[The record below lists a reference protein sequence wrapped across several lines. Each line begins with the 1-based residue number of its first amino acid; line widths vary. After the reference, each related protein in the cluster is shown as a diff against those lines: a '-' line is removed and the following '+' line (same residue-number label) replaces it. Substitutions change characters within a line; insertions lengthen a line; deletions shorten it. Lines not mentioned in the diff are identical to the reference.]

1 MDMKTLTVT
10 AATRSFS
17 LVFENGVAA
26 AGAVVAAI
34 YTRVEIVAVL
44 GSIVAATAICGMLG
58 LFLSEAIPA
67 LYIRNIEGRKRLI
80 ANWCCGLTAYWSAP
94 VIRDRWFPS
103 ADIELIS
110 GLAAAAQSIAGVF
123 ILVLLMRVFTKRAT
137 TLSKTILKDD
147 EK

>member
-1 MDMKTLTVT
+1 MDMKTL
-10 AATRSFS
+10 AATTVDRSLS
-17 LVFENGVAA
+17 LVFENGAA
-26 AGAVVAAI
+26 AIGAIAAAI

-44 GSIVAATAICGMLG
+44 GSIVASTAICGMLG

-94 VIRDRWFPS
+94 VIRDHWFPS
-103 ADIELIS
+103 SDIELVS

-123 ILVLLMRVFTKRAT
+123 LLVVFMRVFTKRAADIG
-137 TLSKTILKDD
+137 KNILKDG
-147 EK
+147 K